1 MRQEEP
7 SSQSSGRETKKE
19 NDLDNVSRLT
29 SSAVPKVELSQ
40 NLVVEE
46 VMIKLQS
53 LLDQK
58 PKDTL
63 FQRFSTHPL
72 FLLLAGVALSGVA
85 GGIIGTRVA
94 YNYSIKQQEVTAERS
109 FSDELN
115 RLRIQKLSEVWER
128 LDEDEGAIDRLLNQ
142 PDDKQNPEGRN
153 LRAKEIDKLIQE
165 DRRTVDRHRFWLG
178 AQSSKI
184 HGYLDASSLYA
195 IKKLI
200 GSESDLET
208 LLKQRK
214 YAKSD
219 LDTARDEFLK
229 SNVDRAKQASSCY
242 LF

>member
-1 MRQEEP
+1 MREEEP
-7 SSQSSGRETKKE
+7 SSQSSDQETKKE
-19 NDLDNVSRLT
+19 NDLDNISRLAGST
-29 SSAVPKVELSQ
+29 EPRVELSK

-58 PKDTL
+58 PKETL
-63 FQRFSTHPL
+63 IQRFSTHPL
-72 FLLLAGVALSGVA
+72 FLLLAGVALSGFI

-94 YNYSIKQQEVTAERS
+94 HNYSIKQHEVAAERS

-142 PDDKQNPEGRN
+142 PDDKQNPEERN

-178 AQSSKI
+178 AQNPKI
-184 HGYLDASSLYA
+184 HWYLDTSSLYA

-214 YAKSD
+214 DAKSD
-219 LDTARDEFLK
+219 IDSARDEFLK
-229 SNVDRAKQASSCY
+229 SSVDRAKQANPCY